1 MQVVR
6 TNDTSDD
13 TYKKMM
19 EWGQEVGKTCISCKD
34 TPGFVVN
41 RLLVPMLA
49 EAVRM
54 LERGTCSAK
63 SLLVSY

>member
-1 MQVVR
+1 
-6 TNDTSDD
+6 
-13 TYKKMM
+13 MM
-19 EWGQEVGKTCISCKD
+19 AWGQEVGKTCITCKD

-54 LERGTCSAK
+54 VERGTVAGLHDSVHKSEVIPSLCSQVY
-63 SLLVSY
+63 L